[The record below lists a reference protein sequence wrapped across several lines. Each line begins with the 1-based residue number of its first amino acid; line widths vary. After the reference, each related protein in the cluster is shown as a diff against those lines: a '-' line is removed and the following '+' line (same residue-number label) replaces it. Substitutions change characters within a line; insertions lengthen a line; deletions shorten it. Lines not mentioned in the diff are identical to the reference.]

1 MLPARWQTA
10 PRGVDM
16 QNAFQSWIGQK
27 VVVQLAFGP
36 AKVSL
41 RGMFLRDQE
50 KSLLMRPEA
59 GPDIEIAKT
68 RVLAIE
74 EVKRAPIVS
83 LGARLNQLHR
93 VWVDQ
98 GNSSSKRRG

>member
-1 MLPARWQTA
+1 MLPARWQAA
-10 PRGVDM
+10 PRGPDM
-16 QNAFQSWIGQK
+16 QNAFQSWIGQI

-50 KSLLMRPEA
+50 KTLLMRPEA

-74 EVKRAPIVS
+74 EVKRRSRS
-83 LGARLNQLHR
+83 LPWRPFECASPSVGRSR
-93 VWVDQ
+93 
-98 GNSSSKRRG
+98 

>member
-10 PRGVDM
+10 LGGDM
-16 QNAFQSWIGQK
+16 QNAFKSWIGQM

-41 RGMFLRDQE
+41 RGMFLRDQSE
-50 KSLLMRPEA
+50 TLLMRPEA
-59 GPDIEIAKT
+59 GPDIEIAKA

-74 EVKRAPIVS
+74 EVKRRSHSFPWRAV
-83 LGARLNQLHR
+83 
-93 VWVDQ
+93 
-98 GNSSSKRRG
+98 

>member
-1 MLPARWQTA
+1 
-10 PRGVDM
+10 M
-16 QNAFQSWIGQK
+16 QNPFQSWIGQI

-50 KSLLMRPEA
+50 KTLLMRPEA

-74 EVKRAPIVS
+74 QVKRRSHS
-83 LGARLNQLHR
+83 LPWRPFE
-93 VWVDQ
+93 
-98 GNSSSKRRG
+98 